1 MTQRDS
7 HESLPNYRYRGT
19 FEASEASGRSGITG
33 AQRYVG
39 PLALISGAIVAMVL
53 AFSFS
58 DSRVTGRKAADPGT
72 PPISPVAAPP
82 LVPAAGVPDG
92 APVYPA
98 GTNFALSRNGATAE
112 GGRNPE
118 RLIDGDLHYTAGSGF
133 ASATV
138 SPPQPFVIKL
148 KEPVK
153 LECIRFLL
161 WNLSE
166 SRYYRYKLE
175 VCFDDDPAHWATVSD
190 NTGPEIECRGWQDL
204 RFTPRIVKQI
214 RLTGTFNNINSFF
227 HVVELEAYR
236 EVPTGPPL
244 TPNLRAP
251 EELKRVDDPE
261 F

>member
-1 MTQRDS
+1 
-7 HESLPNYRYRGT
+7 L
-19 FEASEASGRSGITG
+19 EADGTG
-33 AQRYVG
+33 AQRFVG
-39 PLALISGAIVAMVL
+39 PLALISGAIAAMVL

-58 DSRVTGRKAADPGT
+58 DSKVGRAPALPGKPDSPATVPGANATAPKAPATSNGQQALAPEKSF
-72 PPISPVAAPP
+72 PP
-82 LVPAAGVPDG
+82 D
-92 APVYPA
+92 Y
-98 GTNFALSRNGATAE
+98 NFALASHGASAE

-138 SPPQPFVIKL
+138 NPPQPFVIKL

-166 SRYYRYKLE
+166 SRFYRYKLE
-175 VCFDDDPAHWATVSD
+175 VCFDDNPAHWATVSD
-190 NTGPEIECRGWQDL
+190 NTGAEVECRGWQEL
-204 RFTPRIVKQI
+204 RFDPRIVKQI

-236 EVPTGPPL
+236 EAPTGRPVSTNAS
-244 TPNLRAP
+244 TPAEP
-251 EELKRVDDPE
+251 KRVDDPE